1 MKDVST
7 PLTFSL
13 QLKYT
18 SKSLPY
24 LTKNYYLSF
33 LNIKATIFR
42 KKLAKHTSQQSI
54 TMLDYYQLAHG
65 FANHTN
71 QITFITGKAGTG
83 KTTFLRKLKA
93 ESFKQIAVVAPTGIA
108 AINAGGTTIH
118 SFFQLPFS
126 PFTPTPIGKKELI
139 SKMKMRSRQQ
149 QILRELE
156 LLVIDEISMVRADV
170 LDAIDTVLRHYRHR
184 DHQPFGGVQ
193 VVFIGDMFQLSPVAK
208 REEMQILLSY
218 YEGIHFFD
226 SHVMQQVPL
235 VYIELDKVFRQK
247 NADFIHIL
255 DEVRMNKLSPES
267 LAKLERT
274 YNPNFVPKDDD
285 TYITLTTHNYKADLI
300 NSAELKKIDAK
311 SHWYSADIKGSFP
324 TNNFPVDT
332 DLELKKGAKVM
343 FVKND
348 TEMPRRFYNGKIGEV
363 TFIDDDYV
371 MVTCPGEENAIYV
384 EAVTWEN
391 MTYTVNKETTK
402 LEEKITGSFTQIPL
416 RHAWAITIH
425 KSQGLTFDK
434 AVIDAGEAF
443 APGQVYVALSRCR
456 TLEGIVLKSKI
467 NSNSIRN
474 EANILKFSSR
484 RNEADELIEKL
495 ETSQVEYRKQLL
507 IDLFEFNSI
516 QKLINFLRSDVNK
529 AGSSFNDE
537 TAPFLAALNNLLSEI
552 KGVADKFIIQLT
564 QIFNNTP
571 VDNTLLQQRLS
582 ASSNY
587 FNEKLDDLLGQIAD
601 SPAYTDDKA
610 FAKSYDEDLLNIYTQ
625 IAQKRELI
633 SKLKQEFTIEN
644 YFKWRNGFAIKLPKL
659 QTHGGSKKESFVS
672 INPDLMQRLAE
683 IRNRLAEENNVA
695 IYMIA
700 PTKSLQQLADYLPQT
715 PKEFLLIHGFGKVRV
730 EKYGNYFLEEIRK
743 YCEEKNLTSRMNEIE
758 VSPAKERSTKPKQ
771 VKGATQMESLLLYT
785 QGKTIEE
792 ITQIRNLKEST
803 IAGHLATFLATGET
817 KIDDFLSSTKRE
829 EALRLL
835 KEKPDQSV
843 YAILANVLTPIE
855 YQFFISWQRLEREKQ
870 AE

>member
-1 MKDVST
+1 MS
-7 PLTFSL
+7 
-13 QLKYT
+13 
-18 SKSLPY
+18 
-24 LTKNYYLSF
+24 
-33 LNIKATIFR
+33 
-42 KKLAKHTSQQSI
+42 
-54 TMLDYYQLAHG
+54 DYYQLAHG
-65 FANHTN
+65 FANNTN

-126 PFTPTPIGKKELI
+126 PFTPTSIGRKELI
-139 SKMKMRSRQQ
+139 SKMKMQGRRQ

-208 REEMQILLSY
+208 REEMQILLNH

-226 SHVMQQVPL
+226 SQVMQQVPMI
-235 VYIELDKVFRQK
+235 YIELDKVFRQK

-255 DEVRMNKLSPES
+255 DEVRINKLSVAS
-267 LAKLERT
+267 LSKLEST
-274 YNPNFVPKDDD
+274 YKPNFVPKDDD

-300 NSAELKKIDAK
+300 NNAQLKKIDSK
-311 SHWYSADIKGSFP
+311 SKWFTADIKGSFP

-348 TEMPRRFYNGKIGEV
+348 TETPRRFYNGKIGEV
-363 TFIDDDYV
+363 TFIDEDYV
-371 MVTCPGEENAIYV
+371 MVTCPGEENAIFV
-384 EAVTWEN
+384 EAMTWEN
-391 MTYTVNKETTK
+391 MTYTVNKQTTK

-434 AVIDAGEAF
+434 AIIDAGDAF

-467 NSNSIRN
+467 NNNSIRN
-474 EANILKFSSR
+474 EENILKFSTR
-484 RNEADELIEKL
+484 RNEADELIQKL
-495 ETSQVEYRKQLL
+495 EASQVEYRKKLL
-507 IDLFEFNSI
+507 LDLFEFNPI
-516 QKLINFLRSDVNK
+516 QKLINYLRSDVNK

-537 TAPFLAALNNLLSEI
+537 AALYLANLATLINEI
-552 KGVADKFIIQLT
+552 KEVSDKFTIQLK
-564 QIFNNTP
+564 QIFNIKP
-571 VDNTLLQQRLS
+571 VDNTLLQARLT
-582 ASSNY
+582 ASSSY
-587 FNEKLDDLLGQIAD
+587 FNEKLSDFLERITD

-610 FAKSYDEDLLNIYTQ
+610 FAKSYNEDLLNIYTQ
-625 IAQKRELI
+625 VAQKNELI

-644 YFKWRNGFAIKLPKL
+644 YFKWRNSFVIKPPNL
-659 QTHGGSKKESFVS
+659 QTHGGSKKESNVS
-672 INPDLMQRLAE
+672 INPDLMQRLME
-683 IRNRLAEENNVA
+683 IRNELAEENNVPL
-695 IYMIA
+695 YLIA
-700 PTKSLQQLADYLPQT
+700 STKSLKQLADYLPQT
-715 PKEFLLIHGFGKVRV
+715 PKDFLLIYGFGKVRV
-730 EKYGNYFLEEIRK
+730 EKYGNFFLDEIRK
-743 YCEEKNLTSRMNEIE
+743 YCKEKNITSRMNEMKA
-758 VSPAKERSTKPKQ
+758 SQLKEKTTKPKQ
-771 VKGATQMESLLLYT
+771 VKGATQKESLLLYT

-803 IAGHLATFLATGET
+803 IAGHLAKFIETGET
-817 KIDDFLSSTKRE
+817 KIEDFLSSSKRE
-829 EALRLL
+829 EA
-835 KEKPDQSV
+835 KKMIAEHPDQSA
-843 YAILANVLTPIE
+843 YTTLANVLTVTE
-855 YQFFISWQRLEREKQ
+855 YQFFLSWLRLQSKLETE
-870 AE
+870 